1 MRRAFV
7 CSRVRRDAD
16 VGLVVAQQTI
26 EAPDDLPI
34 PRNQDGSRETDK
46 SAEFLGGCVV
56 ADQDGVVHG
65 SAPFTDLEPLVL
77 NETGDNALAFVVHIH
92 TPYAKSARTVVIL
105 QL

>member
-1 MRRAFV
+1 MRCAFV
-7 CSRVRRDAD
+7 CFKLRLDAD

-26 EAPDDLPI
+26 ETSDDSPI

-65 SAPFTDLEPLVL
+65 SALFTDLEPLVL
-77 NETGDNALAFVVHIH
+77 NERSDNLFTFFVHSH
-92 TPYAKSARTVVIL
+92 TQYGKSAGAVFIL
-105 QL
+105 